1 MTEVMSEH
9 GRVVCAADLAVGV
22 ACKPWRVVC
31 FLETDL
37 VQFLASLSVHQVS
50 KMDMLTK
57 QPWLCSG

>member
-1 MTEVMSEH
+1 MTEIMGEH
-9 GRVVCAADLAVGV
+9 GRVICAVDLAVKV

-37 VQFLASLSVHQVS
+37 VQYLASLSVHQVN

-57 QPWLCSG
+57 